1 MKKVQSLRNA
11 VLVSL
16 LAGTTVVW
24 GGTAFAQEDLQEF
37 ALEDMVVTAS
47 RVPTQKVDTP
57 ADISVITKEEIAD
70 QNYASASDALR
81 AIPGVNVLGSGA
93 KGSSMGQD
101 KILLNGDERVLV
113 LVDGRRMNLGSSGNS
128 SADWL
133 PPVNAIERIEVLKGG
148 GSALYGTDAVGGVIN
163 VIMKKGSDIGNHVT
177 VKAAGGSWNA
187 EQYAI
192 SASGSTDSGLGLIV
206 SATKERRGE
215 YKFKNANGKSQLLK
229 NSGYD
234 DTGVIVKLD
243 QKVGEDNR
251 IGVNFEHINAEGGS
265 PFGYYGFGA
274 TDSHKRIS
282 NNVALRYDWNES
294 SDEKGYVQVYKNY
307 QHAHF
312 RSPSVSNQSNFT
324 DSTVGFEAQQN
335 FKFSETDAFTAG
347 LEYYKT
353 TVDNTALYTGERD
366 INNKAIFAENRWE
379 FAPTWQLNTGLRYDH
394 HSRYGSEVTP
404 KVALNKKFDENSNVY
419 LSWGR
424 VFNAPTTDDL
434 FWHQVDSNQWGTFYT
449 YGDPNLKPEKGY
461 VWTFGGNTKLNEKT
475 SLSANVFYSK
485 ITDAIDWDYT
495 SVPNYTLAVNV
506 NKEKRRGLELSLN
519 HDFDDNLSAYASYTY
534 VQVKQDKGKGFTKD
548 LTTKP
553 NIYRAGLKYKNADW
567 LFTLNANAVT
577 GQSEKNYVDSSYF
590 TLDLGAQYKIND
602 NAKLF
607 INGYNLTNARYAEFG
622 GLYGTTGEAKYPMA
636 GRSFIIGAEYTF

>member
-11 VLVSL
+11 VMVSL
-16 LAGTTVVW
+16 LAGMTVVW
-24 GGTAFAQEDLQEF
+24 GGTAFAAEDLQEF

-265 PFGYYGFGA
+265 PFGYSGFGN

-294 SDEKGYVQVYKNY
+294 SDERGYVQVYKNY

-312 RSPSVSNQSNFT
+312 RSPVASRQSNFT
-324 DSTVGFEAQQN
+324 DSTIGLEAQQN
-335 FKFSETDAFTAG
+335 FKFSDTDELTVG

-366 INNKAIFAENRWE
+366 VNNKAIFAENRWE
-379 FAPTWQLNTGLRYDH
+379 FAPSWQLNTGLRYDH
-394 HSRYGSEVTP
+394 HSKYGSEVTP

-434 FWHQVDSNQWGTFYT
+434 FWHQVDSSQWGTFYT

-577 GQSEKNYVDSSYF
+577 GQSEKNFVDSSYF

-622 GLYGTTGEAKYPMA
+622 GLYKNGEAKYPMA

>member
-1 MKKVQSLRNA
+1 MKKIQSLRNA
-11 VLVSL
+11 VMVSL

-47 RVPTQKVDTP
+47 RVPTQKIDTP

-243 QKVGEDNR
+243 QKVGDDNR
-251 IGVNFEHINAEGGS
+251 IGINFEHINAEGGS
-265 PFGYYGFGA
+265 PFNSSGFGT

-282 NNVALRYDWNES
+282 NNVDLRYDWNEN
-294 SDEKGYVQVYKNY
+294 SDDKGYVQVYKNY

-312 RSPSVSNQSNFT
+312 RSPVASRQSNFT
-324 DSTVGFEAQQN
+324 DSTIGLEAQQN
-335 FKFSETDAFTAG
+335 FKFSDTDELTVG

-353 TVDNTALYTGERD
+353 TVDNTSLYTGERD

-379 FAPTWQLNTGLRYDH
+379 FAPSWQLNTGLRYDH
-394 HSRYGSEVTP
+394 HSKYGSEVTP

-434 FWHQVDSNQWGTFYT
+434 FWYQPGAYPT
-449 YGDPNLKPEKGY
+449 YGDPDLKPEKGY
-461 VWTFGGNTKLNEKT
+461 VWTLGGNAKLNDKT
-475 SLSANVFYSK
+475 DISASVFCSDIK
-485 ITDAIDWDYT
+485 DAIDWVWDGKKT
-495 SVPNYTLAVNV
+495 TQAINV

-577 GQSEKNYVDSSYF
+577 GQSEKNFVDSSYF

-622 GLYGTTGEAKYPMA
+622 GLYKNGEAKYPMA

>member
-11 VLVSL
+11 VMVSL
-16 LAGTTVVW
+16 LAGTTLVW

-57 ADISVITKEEIAD
+57 ADISVITKEDIAD

-192 SASGSTDSGLGLIV
+192 SASGSTDSGIGLIV

-251 IGVNFEHINAEGGS
+251 IGVNFEHINADGGS
-265 PFGYYGFGA
+265 PFGYSGFGN

-294 SDEKGYVQVYKNY
+294 SDERGYVQVYKNY

-312 RSPSVSNQSNFT
+312 RSPVASRQSNFT
-324 DSTVGFEAQQN
+324 DSTIGIEAQQN
-335 FKFSETDAFTAG
+335 FKFSDTDEMTAG

-353 TVDNTALYTGERD
+353 TVDNNALYTGKRD

-379 FAPTWQLNTGLRYDH
+379 FAPTWQLNAGLRYDH
-394 HSRYGSEVTP
+394 HSKYGSEVTP

-434 FWHQVDSNQWGTFYT
+434 FWHQVDSSQWGTFYT

-577 GQSEKNYVDSSYF
+577 GQSEKNFVDSSYF

-622 GLYGTTGEAKYPMA
+622 GLYKNGEAKYPMA

>member
-11 VLVSL
+11 VMVSL

-24 GGTAFAQEDLQEF
+24 GGTAFAAEDLQEF

-163 VIMKKGSDIGNHVT
+163 VIMKKGSEIGNHVT

-265 PFGYYGFGA
+265 PFGYSGFGN

-294 SDEKGYVQVYKNY
+294 SDERGYVQVYKNY

-312 RSPSVSNQSNFT
+312 RSPVASRQSNFT
-324 DSTVGFEAQQN
+324 DSTIGLEAQQN
-335 FKFSETDAFTAG
+335 FKFSDTDELTVG

-353 TVDNTALYTGERD
+353 TVDNTSLYTGERD

-379 FAPTWQLNTGLRYDH
+379 FAPSWQLNTGLRYDH
-394 HSRYGSEVTP
+394 HSKYGSEVTP

-434 FWHQVDSNQWGTFYT
+434 FWYQVDSSQWGTFYT

-577 GQSEKNYVDSSYF
+577 GQSEKNFVDSSYF

-622 GLYGTTGEAKYPMA
+622 GLYKNGEAKYPMA

>member
-1 MKKVQSLRNA
+1 MKKVQSLRKA
-11 VLVSL
+11 VMVSL

-265 PFGYYGFGA
+265 PFGYSGFGN

-294 SDEKGYVQVYKNY
+294 SDERGYVQVYKNY

-312 RSPSVSNQSNFT
+312 RSPVASRQSNFT
-324 DSTVGFEAQQN
+324 DSTIGIEAQQN
-335 FKFSETDAFTAG
+335 FKFSDTDEMTAG

-353 TVDNTALYTGERD
+353 TVDNNALYTGKRD

-379 FAPTWQLNTGLRYDH
+379 FAPTWQLNAGLRYDH
-394 HSRYGSEVTP
+394 HSKYGSEVTP

-434 FWHQVDSNQWGTFYT
+434 FWHQVDSSQWGTFYT

-577 GQSEKNYVDSSYF
+577 GQSEKTFVDSSYF

-622 GLYGTTGEAKYPMA
+622 GLYKNGEAKYPMA

>member
-11 VLVSL
+11 VMVSL
-16 LAGTTVVW
+16 LAGTTLVW
-24 GGTAFAQEDLQEF
+24 GGTAFAQENLQEF
-37 ALEDMVVTAS
+37 ALDDMVVTAS

-251 IGVNFEHINAEGGS
+251 IGVNFEHINADGGS
-265 PFGYYGFGA
+265 PFGYSGFGN

-294 SDEKGYVQVYKNY
+294 SDERGYVQVYKNY

-312 RSPSVSNQSNFT
+312 RSPVASRQSNFT
-324 DSTVGFEAQQN
+324 DSTIGIEAQQN
-335 FKFSETDAFTAG
+335 FKFSDTDEMTAG

-353 TVDNTALYTGERD
+353 TVDNNALYTGKRD

-379 FAPTWQLNTGLRYDH
+379 FAPTWQLNAGLRYDH
-394 HSRYGSEVTP
+394 HSKYGSEVTP

-434 FWHQVDSNQWGTFYT
+434 FWHQVDSSQWGTFYT

-577 GQSEKNYVDSSYF
+577 GQSEKNFVDSSYF

-622 GLYGTTGEAKYPMA
+622 GLYKNGEAKYPMA
-636 GRSFIIGAEYTF
+636 GRSFIIGTEYTF

>member
-1 MKKVQSLRNA
+1 M
-11 VLVSL
+11 
-16 LAGTTVVW
+16 
-24 GGTAFAQEDLQEF
+24 FAAEDLQEF

-177 VKAAGGSWNA
+177 VKAAGGSFNA

-265 PFGYYGFGA
+265 PFGYSGFGN

-294 SDEKGYVQVYKNY
+294 SDERGYVQVYKNY

-312 RSPSVSNQSNFT
+312 RSPDAGNQSNFT
-324 DSTVGFEAQQN
+324 DSTMGIEAQQN
-335 FKFSETDAFTAG
+335 FKFSDTDELTVG

-353 TVDNTALYTGERD
+353 TVDNAALYAGKRD

-379 FAPTWQLNTGLRYDH
+379 FAPSWQLNAGLRYDH
-394 HSRYGSEVTP
+394 HSKYGSEFTP
-404 KVALNKKFDENSNVY
+404 KVALNKKFDENSNAY

-434 FWHQVDSNQWGTFYT
+434 YWYQPGWGMF
-449 YGDPNLKPEKGY
+449 GNPDLKAEKGN
-461 VWTFGGNTKLNEKT
+461 VWTLGGNTKLGDKT
-475 SLSANVFYSK
+475 TLSGSIFYSD
-485 ITDAIDWDYT
+485 IDDAIGWLYDSTTYQ
-495 SVPNYTLAVNV
+495 SKAVNI
-506 NKEKRRGLELSLN
+506 NKEKRRGLEVSLN
-519 HDFDDNLSAYASYTY
+519 RDFDDNLSAYASYTY
-534 VQVKQDKGKGFTKD
+534 VQVKQDKGYGFAKD

-577 GQSEKNYVDSSYF
+577 GQSEKQFVDSSYF

-622 GLYGTTGEAKYPMA
+622 GLYKNGEAKYPMA

>member
-11 VLVSL
+11 VMVSL
-16 LAGTTVVW
+16 LAGTTLVW

-177 VKAAGGSWNA
+177 VKAAGGSFNA

-251 IGVNFEHINAEGGS
+251 IGVNFEHINADGGS
-265 PFGYYGFGA
+265 PFGYSGFGN

-282 NNVALRYDWNES
+282 NNVALRYNWNES
-294 SDEKGYVQVYKNY
+294 SDERGYVQVYKNY

-312 RSPSVSNQSNFT
+312 RSPVASRQSNFT
-324 DSTVGFEAQQN
+324 DSTIGIEAQQN
-335 FKFSETDAFTAG
+335 FKFSDTDEMTAG

-353 TVDNTALYTGERD
+353 TVDNNALYTGKRD

-379 FAPTWQLNTGLRYDH
+379 FAPTWKLNAGLRYDH
-394 HSRYGSEVTP
+394 HSKYGSEVTP

-434 FWHQVDSNQWGTFYT
+434 FWHQVDSSQWGTFYT

-534 VQVKQDKGKGFTKD
+534 VQVKQDKGYGFAKD

-577 GQSEKNYVDSSYF
+577 GQSEKNFVDSSYF

-622 GLYGTTGEAKYPMA
+622 GLYKNGEARYPMA

>member
-1 MKKVQSLRNA
+1 MKNVQSLRNA
-11 VLVSL
+11 VMVSL
-16 LAGTTVVW
+16 LAGTTLVW
-24 GGTAFAQEDLQEF
+24 GGIAFAQENLQEF
-37 ALEDMVVTAS
+37 ALEDMVITAS

-187 EQYAI
+187 DQYAI

-251 IGVNFEHINAEGGS
+251 IGVNFEHINADGGS
-265 PFGYYGFGA
+265 PFGYSSFGT

-282 NNVALRYDWNES
+282 NNIALRYDWNEN
-294 SDEKGYVQVYKNY
+294 SDDKGYVQVYKNY

-312 RSPSVSNQSNFT
+312 RSPDAGNQSNFT
-324 DSTVGFEAQQN
+324 DSTMGIEAQQN
-335 FKFSETDAFTAG
+335 FKFSDTDELTVG

-353 TVDNTALYTGERD
+353 TVDNAALYAGQRD

-379 FAPTWQLNTGLRYDH
+379 FAPSWQLNAGLRYDH
-394 HSRYGSEVTP
+394 HSKYGSEFTP
-404 KVALNKKFDENSNVY
+404 KVALNKKFDENSNAY

-434 FWHQVDSNQWGTFYT
+434 YWYQPGWGMF
-449 YGDPNLKPEKGY
+449 GNPDLKAEKGN
-461 VWTFGGNTKLNEKT
+461 VWTLGGNTKLGDKT
-475 SLSANVFYSK
+475 TLSGSIFYSD
-485 ITDAIDWDYT
+485 IDDAIGWLYDSTTYQ
-495 SVPNYTLAVNV
+495 SKAVNI

-534 VQVKQDKGKGFTKD
+534 VQVKQDKGKGFIKD

-577 GQSEKNYVDSSYF
+577 GQSEKQFVDSSYF

-622 GLYGTTGEAKYPMA
+622 GLYKNGEARYPMA

>member
-1 MKKVQSLRNA
+1 
-11 VLVSL
+11 
-16 LAGTTVVW
+16 
-24 GGTAFAQEDLQEF
+24 
-37 ALEDMVVTAS
+37 
-47 RVPTQKVDTP
+47 
-57 ADISVITKEEIAD
+57 
-70 QNYASASDALR
+70 
-81 AIPGVNVLGSGA
+81 
-93 KGSSMGQD
+93 
-101 KILLNGDERVLV
+101 
-113 LVDGRRMNLGSSGNS
+113 
-128 SADWL
+128 
-133 PPVNAIERIEVLKGG
+133 
-148 GSALYGTDAVGGVIN
+148 
-163 VIMKKGSDIGNHVT
+163 KKGSDIGNHVT

-192 SASGSTDSGLGLIV
+192 SASGSNDSGLGLIV

-215 YKFKNANGKSQLLK
+215 YKFKNANGKSQMLK

-265 PFGYYGFGA
+265 PFGYSKWGT

-294 SDEKGYVQVYKNY
+294 NDEKGYVQVYKNY

-353 TVDNTALYTGERD
+353 TVDNNALYTGKRD

-434 FWHQVDSNQWGTFYT
+434 FWYQPGAYPT
-449 YGDPNLKPEKGY
+449 YGDPELKPEKGY
-461 VWTFGGNTKLNEKT
+461 VWTLGGNAKLNDKT
-475 SLSANVFYSK
+475 DISASVFYSDIK
-485 ITDAIDWDYT
+485 DAIDWVWDGGT
-495 SVPNYTLAVNV
+495 ITQAINV

-534 VQVKQDKGKGFTKD
+534 VQVKQDKGYGFAKD

-577 GQSEKNYVDSSYF
+577 GQSEKQFVDSSYF

-622 GLYGTTGEAKYPMA
+622 GLYKNGEAKYPMA

>member
-11 VLVSL
+11 VMVSL
-16 LAGTTVVW
+16 LAGTTLVW
-24 GGTAFAQEDLQEF
+24 GGTAFAQENLQEF
-37 ALEDMVVTAS
+37 ALDDMVVTAS

-192 SASGSTDSGLGLIV
+192 SASGSNDSGLGLIV

-251 IGVNFEHINAEGGS
+251 IGVNFEHINADGGS
-265 PFGYYGFGA
+265 PFGYSGFGN

-294 SDEKGYVQVYKNY
+294 SDERGYVQVYKNY

-312 RSPSVSNQSNFT
+312 RSPVASRQSNFT
-324 DSTVGFEAQQN
+324 DSTIGIEAQQN
-335 FKFSETDAFTAG
+335 FKFSDTDEMTAG

-353 TVDNTALYTGERD
+353 TVDNNALYTGKRD

-379 FAPTWQLNTGLRYDH
+379 FAPTWQLNAGLRYDH
-394 HSRYGSEVTP
+394 HSKYGSEVTP

-434 FWHQVDSNQWGTFYT
+434 FWHQVDSSQWGTFYT

-577 GQSEKNYVDSSYF
+577 GQSEKNFVDSSYF

-622 GLYGTTGEAKYPMA
+622 GLYKNGEAKYPMA

>member
-11 VLVSL
+11 VMVSL
-16 LAGTTVVW
+16 LAGTTLVW
-24 GGTAFAQEDLQEF
+24 GGTAFAQENLQEF

-192 SASGSTDSGLGLIV
+192 SASGSTDSGIGLIV

-251 IGVNFEHINAEGGS
+251 IGVNFEHINADGGS
-265 PFGYYGFGA
+265 PFGYSGFGN

-294 SDEKGYVQVYKNY
+294 SDERGYVQVYKNY

-312 RSPSVSNQSNFT
+312 RSPVASRQSNFT
-324 DSTVGFEAQQN
+324 DSTIGIEAQQN
-335 FKFSETDAFTAG
+335 FKFSDTDEMTAG

-353 TVDNTALYTGERD
+353 TVDNNALYTGKRD

-379 FAPTWQLNTGLRYDH
+379 FAPTWQLNAGLRYDH
-394 HSRYGSEVTP
+394 HSKYGSEVTP

-434 FWHQVDSNQWGTFYT
+434 FWHQVDSSQWGTFYT

-577 GQSEKNYVDSSYF
+577 GQSEKNFVDSSYF

-622 GLYGTTGEAKYPMA
+622 GLYKNGEARYPMA

>member
-11 VLVSL
+11 VMVSL
-16 LAGTTVVW
+16 LAGTTLVW

-265 PFGYYGFGA
+265 PFGYSGFGN

-294 SDEKGYVQVYKNY
+294 SDERGYVQVYKNY

-312 RSPSVSNQSNFT
+312 RSPVASRQSNFT
-324 DSTVGFEAQQN
+324 DSTIGLEAQQN
-335 FKFSETDAFTAG
+335 FKFSDTDELTVG

-379 FAPTWQLNTGLRYDH
+379 FAPSWQLNTGLRYDH
-394 HSRYGSEVTP
+394 HSKYGSEVTP

-434 FWHQVDSNQWGTFYT
+434 FWHQVDSSQWGTFYT

-577 GQSEKNYVDSSYF
+577 GQSEKNFVDSSYF

-622 GLYGTTGEAKYPMA
+622 GLYKNGEAKYPMA

>member
-1 MKKVQSLRNA
+1 MKKIQRLRNA
-11 VLVSL
+11 VMVSL

-24 GGTAFAQEDLQEF
+24 GGTTFAQEDLQEF

-163 VIMKKGSDIGNHVT
+163 VIMKKGSEIGNHVT

-192 SASGSTDSGLGLIV
+192 SASGSNDSGLGLIV

-251 IGVNFEHINAEGGS
+251 IGVNFEHINADGGS
-265 PFGYYGFGA
+265 PFGYSGFGD

-294 SDEKGYVQVYKNY
+294 SDERGYVQVYKNY

-312 RSPSVSNQSNFT
+312 RSPVASRQSNFT
-324 DSTVGFEAQQN
+324 DSTIGLEAQQN
-335 FKFSETDAFTAG
+335 FKFSDTDELTVG

-366 INNKAIFAENRWE
+366 VNNKAIFAENRWE
-379 FAPTWQLNTGLRYDH
+379 FAPSWQLNTGLRYDH
-394 HSRYGSEVTP
+394 HSKYGSEVTP

-434 FWHQVDSNQWGTFYT
+434 FWHQVDSSQWGTFYT

-577 GQSEKNYVDSSYF
+577 GQSEKNFVDSSYF

-622 GLYGTTGEAKYPMA
+622 GLYKNGEAKYPMA

>member
-11 VLVSL
+11 VMVSL
-16 LAGTTVVW
+16 LAGTTLVW
-24 GGTAFAQEDLQEF
+24 GGTAFAHEDLQEF

-215 YKFKNANGKSQLLK
+215 YKFKNANGKSQMLK

-265 PFGYYGFGA
+265 PFGYSGFGN

-294 SDEKGYVQVYKNY
+294 SDERGYVQVYKNY

-312 RSPSVSNQSNFT
+312 RSPVASRQSNFT
-324 DSTVGFEAQQN
+324 DSTIGLEAQQN
-335 FKFSETDAFTAG
+335 FKFSDTDELTVG

-366 INNKAIFAENRWE
+366 VNNKAIFAENRWE
-379 FAPTWQLNTGLRYDH
+379 FAPSWQLNTGLRYDH
-394 HSRYGSEVTP
+394 HSKYGSEVTP

-434 FWHQVDSNQWGTFYT
+434 FWHQVDSSQWGTFYT

-577 GQSEKNYVDSSYF
+577 GQSEKNFVDSSYF

-622 GLYGTTGEAKYPMA
+622 GLYKNGEAKYPMA

>member
-1 MKKVQSLRNA
+1 MKKIQRLRNA
-11 VLVSL
+11 VMMSL
-16 LAGTTVVW
+16 FAGTTVVW
-24 GGTAFAQEDLQEF
+24 GGTAFAAEDLQEF
-37 ALEDMVVTAS
+37 ALDDMVITAS

-70 QNYASASDALR
+70 QNYANVSDALR

-251 IGVNFEHINAEGGS
+251 IGVNFEHINADGGS
-265 PFGYYGFGA
+265 PFGYSGFGN

-282 NNVALRYDWNES
+282 NNVALRYNWNES
-294 SDEKGYVQVYKNY
+294 SDERGYVQVYKNH

-312 RSPSVSNQSNFT
+312 RSPVASRQSNFT
-324 DSTVGFEAQQN
+324 DSTIGIEAQQN
-335 FKFSETDAFTAG
+335 FKFSDTDEMTAG

-353 TVDNTALYTGERD
+353 TVDNNALYTGKRD

-379 FAPTWQLNTGLRYDH
+379 FAPTWQLNAGLRYDH
-394 HSRYGSEVTP
+394 HSKYGSEVTP

-434 FWHQVDSNQWGTFYT
+434 FWHQVDSSQWGTFYT

-577 GQSEKNYVDSSYF
+577 GQSEKNFVDSSYF

-622 GLYGTTGEAKYPMA
+622 GLYKNGEAKYPMA

>member
-1 MKKVQSLRNA
+1 MKKIQSLRNA
-11 VLVSL
+11 VMVSL

-251 IGVNFEHINAEGGS
+251 IGVNFEHINADGGS
-265 PFGYYGFGA
+265 PFGYSGFGN

-294 SDEKGYVQVYKNY
+294 SDERGYVQVYKNY

-312 RSPSVSNQSNFT
+312 RSPVASRQSNFT
-324 DSTVGFEAQQN
+324 DSTIGIEAQQN
-335 FKFSETDAFTAG
+335 FKFSDTDKMTAG

-353 TVDNTALYTGERD
+353 TVDNNALYTGKRD

-379 FAPTWQLNTGLRYDH
+379 FAPTWQLNAGLRYDH
-394 HSRYGSEVTP
+394 HSKYGSEVTP

-434 FWHQVDSNQWGTFYT
+434 FWHQVDSSQWGTFYT

-577 GQSEKNYVDSSYF
+577 GQSEKNFVDSSYF

-622 GLYGTTGEAKYPMA
+622 GLYKNGEAKYPMA

>member
-11 VLVSL
+11 VMVSL
-16 LAGTTVVW
+16 LAGTTLVW
-24 GGTAFAQEDLQEF
+24 GGTAFAHEDLQEF

-192 SASGSTDSGLGLIV
+192 SASGSNDSGLGLIV

-215 YKFKNANGKSQLLK
+215 YKFKNANGKSQMLK

-243 QKVGEDNR
+243 QKVGDDNR
-251 IGVNFEHINAEGGS
+251 IGINFEHINAEGGS
-265 PFGYYGFGA
+265 PFNSSGFGT

-282 NNVALRYDWNES
+282 NNVDLRYDWNES
-294 SDEKGYVQVYKNY
+294 SDERGYVQVYKNY

-312 RSPSVSNQSNFT
+312 RSPVASRQSNFT
-324 DSTVGFEAQQN
+324 DSTIGLEAQQN
-335 FKFSETDAFTAG
+335 FKFSDTDELTVG

-366 INNKAIFAENRWE
+366 VNNKAIFAENRWE
-379 FAPTWQLNTGLRYDH
+379 FAPSWQLNTGLRYDH
-394 HSRYGSEVTP
+394 HSKYGSEVTP

-434 FWHQVDSNQWGTFYT
+434 FWHQVDSSQWGTFYT

-577 GQSEKNYVDSSYF
+577 RQSEKNFVDSSYF
-590 TLDLGAQYKIND
+590 TLDLGAQYNIND

-622 GLYGTTGEAKYPMA
+622 GLYKNGEAKYPMA

>member
-1 MKKVQSLRNA
+1 MKKIQSLRNA
-11 VLVSL
+11 VMVSL

-24 GGTAFAQEDLQEF
+24 GGTAFAAEDLQEF
-37 ALEDMVVTAS
+37 ALEDMVITAS

-57 ADISVITKEEIAD
+57 ADISVISKEEIAD

-192 SASGSTDSGLGLIV
+192 SASGSNDSGLGLIV

-215 YKFKNANGKSQLLK
+215 YKFKNANGKSQMLK

-265 PFGYYGFGA
+265 PFGYSKWGT

-353 TVDNTALYTGERD
+353 TVDNNALYTGKRD

-434 FWHQVDSNQWGTFYT
+434 FWHQVDSSQWGTFYT

-577 GQSEKNYVDSSYF
+577 GQSEKNFVDSSYF

-622 GLYGTTGEAKYPMA
+622 GLYKNGEAKYPMA

>member
-11 VLVSL
+11 VMVSL
-16 LAGTTVVW
+16 LAGTTLVW

-37 ALEDMVVTAS
+37 ALEDMVITAS

-177 VKAAGGSWNA
+177 VKAAGGNWNA

-192 SASGSTDSGLGLIV
+192 SASGSNDSGLGLIV

-215 YKFKNANGKSQLLK
+215 YKFKNANGKSQMLK

-265 PFGYYGFGA
+265 PFGYSKWGT

-353 TVDNTALYTGERD
+353 TVDNNALYTGKRD

-434 FWHQVDSNQWGTFYT
+434 FWYQPGAYPT
-449 YGDPNLKPEKGY
+449 YGDPDLKPEKGY
-461 VWTFGGNTKLNEKT
+461 VWTLGGNAKLNDKT
-475 SLSANVFYSK
+475 DISASVFYSDIK
-485 ITDAIDWDYT
+485 DAIDRVWDGGT
-495 SVPNYTLAVNV
+495 TTQAINV

-534 VQVKQDKGKGFTKD
+534 VQVKQDKGYGFAKD

-553 NIYRAGLKYKNADW
+553 NIYRAGLKYKNAGW

-577 GQSEKNYVDSSYF
+577 GQSEKNFVDSSYF

-622 GLYGTTGEAKYPMA
+622 GLYKNGEAKYPMA

>member
-11 VLVSL
+11 VMVSL
-16 LAGTTVVW
+16 LAGTTLVW
-24 GGTAFAQEDLQEF
+24 GGTAFAQENLQEF

-133 PPVNAIERIEVLKGG
+133 PPVNAIERIEVLRGG

-177 VKAAGGSWNA
+177 VKAAGGSFNA

-265 PFGYYGFGA
+265 PFGYSGFGN

-294 SDEKGYVQVYKNY
+294 SDERGYVQVYKNY

-312 RSPSVSNQSNFT
+312 RSPDAGNQSNFT
-324 DSTVGFEAQQN
+324 DSTMGIEAQQN
-335 FKFSETDAFTAG
+335 FKFSDTDELTVG

-353 TVDNTALYTGERD
+353 TVDNAALYAGKRD
-366 INNKAIFAENRWE
+366 INNKATFVENRWE
-379 FAPTWQLNTGLRYDH
+379 FAPSWQLNAGLRYDH
-394 HSRYGSEVTP
+394 HSKYGSEFTP
-404 KVALNKKFDENSNVY
+404 KVALNKKFDENSNAY

-434 FWHQVDSNQWGTFYT
+434 YWYQPGWGMF
-449 YGDPNLKPEKGY
+449 GNPDLKAEKGN
-461 VWTFGGNTKLNEKT
+461 VWTLGGNTKLGDKT
-475 SLSANVFYSK
+475 TLSGSIFYSD
-485 ITDAIDWDYT
+485 IDDAIGWLYDSTTYQ
-495 SVPNYTLAVNV
+495 SKAVNI
-506 NKEKRRGLELSLN
+506 NKEKRRGLEVSLN

-534 VQVKQDKGKGFTKD
+534 VQVKQDKGYGFAKD

-577 GQSEKNYVDSSYF
+577 GQSEKQFVDSSYF

-622 GLYGTTGEAKYPMA
+622 GLYKNGEARYPMA

>member
-1 MKKVQSLRNA
+1 MKNVQSLRNA
-11 VLVSL
+11 VMVSL
-16 LAGTTVVW
+16 LAGTTLVW

-37 ALEDMVVTAS
+37 ALDDMVITAS

-70 QNYASASDALR
+70 QNYANVSDALR

-192 SASGSTDSGLGLIV
+192 SASGSNDSGLGLIV

-265 PFGYYGFGA
+265 PFGYSGFGN

-307 QHAHF
+307 QHANF
-312 RSPSVSNQSNFT
+312 RSPDAGNQSNFT
-324 DSTVGFEAQQN
+324 DSTMGIEAQQN
-335 FKFSETDAFTAG
+335 FKFSDTDELTVG

-353 TVDNTALYTGERD
+353 TVDNAALYAGKRD

-379 FAPTWQLNTGLRYDH
+379 FAPSWQLNAGLRYDH
-394 HSRYGSEVTP
+394 HSKYGSEFTP
-404 KVALNKKFDENSNVY
+404 KVALNKKFDENSNAY

-434 FWHQVDSNQWGTFYT
+434 YWYQPGWGMF
-449 YGDPNLKPEKGY
+449 GNPDLKAEKGN
-461 VWTFGGNTKLNEKT
+461 VWTLGGNTKLGDKT
-475 SLSANVFYSK
+475 TLSGSIFYSD
-485 ITDAIDWDYT
+485 IDDAIGWLYDSTTYQ
-495 SVPNYTLAVNV
+495 SKAVNI
-506 NKEKRRGLELSLN
+506 NKEKRRGMELSLN

-534 VQVKQDKGKGFTKD
+534 VQVKQDKGYGFAKD

-577 GQSEKNYVDSSYF
+577 GQSEKQFVDSSYF

-622 GLYGTTGEAKYPMA
+622 GLYKNGEAKYPMA

>member
-1 MKKVQSLRNA
+1 MKKIQSLRNA
-11 VLVSL
+11 VMVSL

-24 GGTAFAQEDLQEF
+24 GGTAFAAEDLQEF
-37 ALEDMVVTAS
+37 ALDDMVVTAS
-47 RVPTQKVDTP
+47 RVPTQKIDTP

-192 SASGSTDSGLGLIV
+192 SASGSNDSGLGLIV

-265 PFGYYGFGA
+265 PFGYSGFGN

-294 SDEKGYVQVYKNY
+294 SDERGYVQVYKNY

-312 RSPSVSNQSNFT
+312 RSPVASRQSNFT
-324 DSTVGFEAQQN
+324 DSTIGLEAQQN
-335 FKFSETDAFTAG
+335 FKFSDTDELTVG

-366 INNKAIFAENRWE
+366 VNNKAIFAENRWE
-379 FAPTWQLNTGLRYDH
+379 FAPSWQLNTGLRYDH
-394 HSRYGSEVTP
+394 HSKYGSEVTP

-434 FWHQVDSNQWGTFYT
+434 FWHQVDSSQWGTFYT

-577 GQSEKNYVDSSYF
+577 GQSEKNFVDSSYF

-622 GLYGTTGEAKYPMA
+622 GLYKNGEAKYPMA

>member
-11 VLVSL
+11 VMVSL

-24 GGTAFAQEDLQEF
+24 GGTAFAAEDLQEF
-37 ALEDMVVTAS
+37 ALDDMVVTAS

-251 IGVNFEHINAEGGS
+251 IGVNFEHINADGGS
-265 PFGYYGFGA
+265 PFGYSGFGN

-294 SDEKGYVQVYKNY
+294 SDERGYVQVYKNY

-312 RSPSVSNQSNFT
+312 RSPVASRQSNFT
-324 DSTVGFEAQQN
+324 DSTIGIEAQQN
-335 FKFSETDAFTAG
+335 FKFSDTDEMTAG

-353 TVDNTALYTGERD
+353 TVDNNALYTGKRD

-379 FAPTWQLNTGLRYDH
+379 FAPTWQLNAGLRYDH
-394 HSRYGSEVTP
+394 HSKYGSEVTP

-434 FWHQVDSNQWGTFYT
+434 FWHQVDSSQWGTFYT

-577 GQSEKNYVDSSYF
+577 GQSEKNFVDSSYF

-622 GLYGTTGEAKYPMA
+622 GLYKNGEAKYPMA

>member
-1 MKKVQSLRNA
+1 M
-11 VLVSL
+11 
-16 LAGTTVVW
+16 
-24 GGTAFAQEDLQEF
+24 GGTAFAAEDLQEF

-47 RVPTQKVDTP
+47 RVPTQKVNTP

-265 PFGYYGFGA
+265 PFGYSGFGN

-294 SDEKGYVQVYKNY
+294 SDERGYVQVYKNY

-312 RSPSVSNQSNFT
+312 RSPVASRQSNFT
-324 DSTVGFEAQQN
+324 DSTIGLEAQQN
-335 FKFSETDAFTAG
+335 FKFSDTDELTVG

-353 TVDNTALYTGERD
+353 TVDNTSLYTGERD

-379 FAPTWQLNTGLRYDH
+379 FAPSWQLNTGLRYDH
-394 HSRYGSEVTP
+394 HSKYGSEVTP

-434 FWHQVDSNQWGTFYT
+434 FWHQVDSSQWGTFYT

-461 VWTFGGNTKLNEKT
+461 VWTVGGNTKLNEKT

-577 GQSEKNYVDSSYF
+577 GQSEKNFVDSSYF

-607 INGYNLTNARYAEFG
+607 INGYNLTNARCAEFG
-622 GLYGTTGEAKYPMA
+622 GLYKNGEARYPMA

>member
-11 VLVSL
+11 VMVSL

-24 GGTAFAQEDLQEF
+24 GGTVFAAEDLQEF
-37 ALEDMVVTAS
+37 ALENMVVTAS

-163 VIMKKGSDIGNHVT
+163 VIMKKGSEIGNHVT

-265 PFGYYGFGA
+265 PFGYSGFGN

-294 SDEKGYVQVYKNY
+294 SDERGYVQVYKNY

-312 RSPSVSNQSNFT
+312 RSPVASRQSNFT
-324 DSTVGFEAQQN
+324 DSTIGLEAQQN
-335 FKFSETDAFTAG
+335 FKFSDTDELTVG

-353 TVDNTALYTGERD
+353 TVDNTSLYTGERD

-379 FAPTWQLNTGLRYDH
+379 FAPSWQLNTGLRYDH
-394 HSRYGSEVTP
+394 HSKYGSEVTP

-434 FWHQVDSNQWGTFYT
+434 FWHQVDSSQWGTFYT

-577 GQSEKNYVDSSYF
+577 GQSEKNFVDSSYF

-622 GLYGTTGEAKYPMA
+622 GLYKNGEAKYPMA

>member
-1 MKKVQSLRNA
+1 MKKIQRLRNA
-11 VLVSL
+11 VMVSL

-24 GGTAFAQEDLQEF
+24 GGTAFAAEDLQEF

-251 IGVNFEHINAEGGS
+251 IGVNFEHINADGGS
-265 PFGYYGFGA
+265 PFGYSSFGT

-282 NNVALRYDWNES
+282 NNIALRYDWNEN
-294 SDEKGYVQVYKNY
+294 SDDKGYVQVYKNY

-312 RSPSVSNQSNFT
+312 RSPDAGNQSNFT
-324 DSTVGFEAQQN
+324 DSTMGIEAQQN
-335 FKFSETDAFTAG
+335 FKFSDTDELTVG

-353 TVDNTALYTGERD
+353 TVDNAALYAGQRD

-379 FAPTWQLNTGLRYDH
+379 FAPSWQLNAGLRYDH
-394 HSRYGSEVTP
+394 HSKYGSEFTP
-404 KVALNKKFDENSNVY
+404 KVALNKKFDENSNAY

-434 FWHQVDSNQWGTFYT
+434 YWYQPGWGMF
-449 YGDPNLKPEKGY
+449 GNPDLKAEKGN
-461 VWTFGGNTKLNEKT
+461 VWTLGGNTKLGDKT
-475 SLSANVFYSK
+475 TLSGSIFYSD
-485 ITDAIDWDYT
+485 IDDAIGWLYDSTTYQ
-495 SVPNYTLAVNV
+495 SKAVNI

-577 GQSEKNYVDSSYF
+577 GQSEKQFVDSSYF

-622 GLYGTTGEAKYPMA
+622 GLYKNGEARYPMA

>member
-1 MKKVQSLRNA
+1 MKKIQRLRNA
-11 VLVSL
+11 VMVSL
-16 LAGTTVVW
+16 FAGTTVVW
-24 GGTAFAQEDLQEF
+24 GGTAFAAEDLQEF
-37 ALEDMVVTAS
+37 ALEDMVITAS

-177 VKAAGGSWNA
+177 VKAAGGRWNA

-192 SASGSTDSGLGLIV
+192 SASGSNDSGLGLIV

-234 DTGVIVKLD
+234 DTGVIVKLN

-265 PFGYYGFGA
+265 PFGYSGFGN

-294 SDEKGYVQVYKNY
+294 SDERGYVQVYKNY

-312 RSPSVSNQSNFT
+312 RSPVASRQSNFT
-324 DSTVGFEAQQN
+324 DSTIGLEAQQN
-335 FKFSETDAFTAG
+335 FKFSDTDELTVG

-353 TVDNTALYTGERD
+353 TVDNTSLYTGERD

-379 FAPTWQLNTGLRYDH
+379 FAPSWQLNTGLRYDH
-394 HSRYGSEVTP
+394 HSKYGSEVTP

-434 FWHQVDSNQWGTFYT
+434 FWHQVDSSQWGTFYT

-577 GQSEKNYVDSSYF
+577 GQSEKQFVDSSYF

-622 GLYGTTGEAKYPMA
+622 GLYKNGEAKYPMA

>member
-11 VLVSL
+11 VMVSL
-16 LAGTTVVW
+16 LAGTTLVW
-24 GGTAFAQEDLQEF
+24 GGTAFAQENLQEF

-81 AIPGVNVLGSGA
+81 ALPGVNVLGSGA

-251 IGVNFEHINAEGGS
+251 IGVNFEHINADGGS
-265 PFGYYGFGA
+265 PFGYSGFGN

-294 SDEKGYVQVYKNY
+294 SDERGYVQVYKNY

-312 RSPSVSNQSNFT
+312 RSPVASRQSNFT
-324 DSTVGFEAQQN
+324 DSTIGIEAQQN
-335 FKFSETDAFTAG
+335 FKFSDTDEMTAG

-353 TVDNTALYTGERD
+353 TVDNNALYTGKRD

-379 FAPTWQLNTGLRYDH
+379 FAPTWQLNAGLRYDH
-394 HSRYGSEVTP
+394 HSKYGSEVTP

-434 FWHQVDSNQWGTFYT
+434 FWHQVDSSQWGTFYT

-577 GQSEKNYVDSSYF
+577 GQSEKNFVDSSYF

-622 GLYGTTGEAKYPMA
+622 GLYKNGEAKYPMA

>member
-1 MKKVQSLRNA
+1 MKKIQSLRNA
-11 VLVSL
+11 VMVSL

-24 GGTAFAQEDLQEF
+24 GGTAFAAEDLQEF
-37 ALEDMVVTAS
+37 ALDDMVVTAS
-47 RVPTQKVDTP
+47 RVPTQKIDTP

-163 VIMKKGSDIGNHVT
+163 VIMKKGSEIGNHVT

-192 SASGSTDSGLGLIV
+192 SVSGSNDSGLGLIV

-215 YKFKNANGKSQLLK
+215 YKFKNANGKSQMLK

-251 IGVNFEHINAEGGS
+251 IGVNFEHINADGGS
-265 PFGYYGFGA
+265 PFGYSGFGN

-294 SDEKGYVQVYKNY
+294 SDERGYVQVYKNY

-312 RSPSVSNQSNFT
+312 RSPVASRQSNFT
-324 DSTVGFEAQQN
+324 DSTIGIEAQQN
-335 FKFSETDAFTAG
+335 FKFSDTDELTAG

-353 TVDNTALYTGERD
+353 TVDNNALYTGKRD

-379 FAPTWQLNTGLRYDH
+379 FAPTWQLNAGLRYDH
-394 HSRYGSEVTP
+394 HSKYGSEVTP

-434 FWHQVDSNQWGTFYT
+434 FWYQPGAYPT
-449 YGDPNLKPEKGY
+449 YGDPDLKPEKGY
-461 VWTFGGNTKLNEKT
+461 VWTFGGNTKLNDKT
-475 SLSANVFYSK
+475 DISASVFYSDIK
-485 ITDAIDWDYT
+485 DAIDWVWDGGT
-495 SVPNYTLAVNV
+495 TTQSINV

-534 VQVKQDKGKGFTKD
+534 VQVKQDKGYGFAKD

-577 GQSEKNYVDSSYF
+577 GQSEKQFVDSSYF

-622 GLYGTTGEAKYPMA
+622 GLYKNGEARYPMA

>member
-1 MKKVQSLRNA
+1 MGRHRFCTGGF
-11 VLVSL
+11 
-16 LAGTTVVW
+16 AGVRT
-24 GGTAFAQEDLQEF
+24 GGYGGNC
-37 ALEDMVVTAS
+37 S

-192 SASGSTDSGLGLIV
+192 SASGSNDSGLGLIV

-215 YKFKNANGKSQLLK
+215 YKFKNANGKSQMMK

-265 PFGYYGFGA
+265 PFGYSKWGT

-353 TVDNTALYTGERD
+353 TVDNNALYTGKRD

-434 FWHQVDSNQWGTFYT
+434 FWHQVDSSQWGTFYT

-577 GQSEKNYVDSSYF
+577 GQSEKNFVDSSYF

-622 GLYGTTGEAKYPMA
+622 GLYKNGEAKYPMA

>member
-1 MKKVQSLRNA
+1 MKKIQSLRNA
-11 VLVSL
+11 VMVSL

-24 GGTAFAQEDLQEF
+24 GGTAFAAEDLQEF
-37 ALEDMVVTAS
+37 ALDDMVVTAS

-163 VIMKKGSDIGNHVT
+163 VIMKKGSEIGNHVT

-265 PFGYYGFGA
+265 PFGYSGFGN

-294 SDEKGYVQVYKNY
+294 SDERGYVQVYKNY

-312 RSPSVSNQSNFT
+312 RSPDAGNQSNFT
-324 DSTVGFEAQQN
+324 DSTMGIEAQQN
-335 FKFSETDAFTAG
+335 FKFSDTDELTVG

-353 TVDNTALYTGERD
+353 TVDNAALYAGKRD

-379 FAPTWQLNTGLRYDH
+379 FAPSWQLNAGLRYDH
-394 HSRYGSEVTP
+394 HSKYGSEFTP
-404 KVALNKKFDENSNVY
+404 KVALNKKFDENSNAY

-434 FWHQVDSNQWGTFYT
+434 YWYQPGWGMF
-449 YGDPNLKPEKGY
+449 GNPDLKAEKGN
-461 VWTFGGNTKLNEKT
+461 VWTLGGNTKLGDKT
-475 SLSANVFYSK
+475 TLSGSIFYSD
-485 ITDAIDWDYT
+485 IDDAIGWLYDSTTYQ
-495 SVPNYTLAVNV
+495 SKAVNI
-506 NKEKRRGLELSLN
+506 NKEKRRGLEVSLN

-534 VQVKQDKGKGFTKD
+534 VQVKQDKGYGFAKD

-577 GQSEKNYVDSSYF
+577 GQSEKQFVDSSYF

-622 GLYGTTGEAKYPMA
+622 GLYKNGEARYPMA

>member
-1 MKKVQSLRNA
+1 
-11 VLVSL
+11 
-16 LAGTTVVW
+16 
-24 GGTAFAQEDLQEF
+24 
-37 ALEDMVVTAS
+37 MVITAS

-70 QNYASASDALR
+70 QNYANVSDALR

-192 SASGSTDSGLGLIV
+192 SASGSNDSGLGLIV

-215 YKFKNANGKSQLLK
+215 YKFKNANGKSQMLK

-265 PFGYYGFGA
+265 PFGYSKWGT

-335 FKFSETDAFTAG
+335 FKFSETDAFTVG

-353 TVDNTALYTGERD
+353 TVDNNALYTGKRD

-434 FWHQVDSNQWGTFYT
+434 FWYQPGAYPT
-449 YGDPNLKPEKGY
+449 YGDPELKPEKGY
-461 VWTFGGNTKLNEKT
+461 VWTLGGNAKLNDKT
-475 SLSANVFYSK
+475 DISASVFYSDIK
-485 ITDAIDWDYT
+485 DAIDWVWDGGT
-495 SVPNYTLAVNV
+495 ITQAINV

-534 VQVKQDKGKGFTKD
+534 VQVKQDKGYGFAKD

-577 GQSEKNYVDSSYF
+577 GQSEKQFVDSSYF

-622 GLYGTTGEAKYPMA
+622 SLYKNGEAKYPMA

>member
-1 MKKVQSLRNA
+1 M
-11 VLVSL
+11 
-16 LAGTTVVW
+16 
-24 GGTAFAQEDLQEF
+24 QEF

-57 ADISVITKEEIAD
+57 AAISVITKEEIAD

-251 IGVNFEHINAEGGS
+251 IGVNFEHINANGGS
-265 PFGYYGFGA
+265 PFGYSGFGN

-294 SDEKGYVQVYKNY
+294 SDERGYVQVYKNY

-312 RSPSVSNQSNFT
+312 RSPVASRQSNFT
-324 DSTVGFEAQQN
+324 DSTIGLEAQQN
-335 FKFSETDAFTAG
+335 FKFSDTDELTVG

-379 FAPTWQLNTGLRYDH
+379 FAPSWQLNTGLRYDH
-394 HSRYGSEVTP
+394 HSKYGSEVTP

-434 FWHQVDSNQWGTFYT
+434 FWHQVDSSQWGTFYT

-577 GQSEKNYVDSSYF
+577 GQSEKNFVDSSYF

-622 GLYGTTGEAKYPMA
+622 GLYKNGEAKYPMA

>member
-11 VLVSL
+11 VMVSL

-24 GGTAFAQEDLQEF
+24 GGTALAAEDLQEF
-37 ALEDMVVTAS
+37 ALDDMVVTAS

-177 VKAAGGSWNA
+177 VKAAGASWNA

-192 SASGSTDSGLGLIV
+192 SASGSNDSGLGLIV

-215 YKFKNANGKSQLLK
+215 YKFKNANGKSQMLK

-265 PFGYYGFGA
+265 PFGYSKWGT

-294 SDEKGYVQVYKNY
+294 NDEKGYVQVYKNY

-353 TVDNTALYTGERD
+353 TVDNNALYTGKRD

-434 FWHQVDSNQWGTFYT
+434 FWYQPGAYPT
-449 YGDPNLKPEKGY
+449 YGDPELKPEKGY
-461 VWTFGGNTKLNEKT
+461 VWTLGGNAKLNDKT
-475 SLSANVFYSK
+475 DISASVFYSDIK
-485 ITDAIDWDYT
+485 DAIDWVWDGGT
-495 SVPNYTLAVNV
+495 ITQAINV

-534 VQVKQDKGKGFTKD
+534 VQVKQDKGYGFAKD

-577 GQSEKNYVDSSYF
+577 GQSEKQFVDSSYF

-622 GLYGTTGEAKYPMA
+622 GLYKNGEAKYPMA

>member
-11 VLVSL
+11 VIVSL

-24 GGTAFAQEDLQEF
+24 GGTVFAAEDLQEF

-163 VIMKKGSDIGNHVT
+163 VIMKKGSEIGNHVT

-265 PFGYYGFGA
+265 PFGYSGFGN

-294 SDEKGYVQVYKNY
+294 SDERGYVQVYKNY

-312 RSPSVSNQSNFT
+312 RSPDAGNQSNFT
-324 DSTVGFEAQQN
+324 DSTMGIEAQQN
-335 FKFSETDAFTAG
+335 FKFSDTDELTVG

-353 TVDNTALYTGERD
+353 TVDNAALYAGKRD

-379 FAPTWQLNTGLRYDH
+379 FAPSWQLNAGLRYDH
-394 HSRYGSEVTP
+394 HSKYGSEFTP
-404 KVALNKKFDENSNVY
+404 KVALNKKFDENSNAY

-434 FWHQVDSNQWGTFYT
+434 YWYQPGWGMF
-449 YGDPNLKPEKGY
+449 GNPDLKAEKGN
-461 VWTFGGNTKLNEKT
+461 VWTLGGNTKLGDKT
-475 SLSANVFYSK
+475 TLSGSIFYSD
-485 ITDAIDWDYT
+485 IDDAIGWLYDSTTYQ
-495 SVPNYTLAVNV
+495 SKAVNI
-506 NKEKRRGLELSLN
+506 NKEKRRGLEVSLN

-534 VQVKQDKGKGFTKD
+534 VQVKQDKGYGFAKD

-577 GQSEKNYVDSSYF
+577 GQSEKQFVDSSYF

-622 GLYGTTGEAKYPMA
+622 GLYKNGEAKYPMA

>member
-1 MKKVQSLRNA
+1 MKKVPSLRNA
-11 VLVSL
+11 VIVSL

-24 GGTAFAQEDLQEF
+24 GGTVFAAEDLQEF

-47 RVPTQKVDTP
+47 RVPTQQVDTP

-251 IGVNFEHINAEGGS
+251 IGVNFEHINADGGS
-265 PFGYYGFGA
+265 PFGYSGFGN

-294 SDEKGYVQVYKNY
+294 SDERGYVQVYKNY

-312 RSPSVSNQSNFT
+312 RSPVASRQSNFT
-324 DSTVGFEAQQN
+324 DSTIGLEAQQN
-335 FKFSETDAFTAG
+335 FKFSDTDELTVG

-366 INNKAIFAENRWE
+366 VNNKAIFAENRWE
-379 FAPTWQLNTGLRYDH
+379 FAPSWQLNTGLRYDH
-394 HSRYGSEVTP
+394 HSKYGSEVTP

-434 FWHQVDSNQWGTFYT
+434 FWHQVDSSQWGTFYT

-534 VQVKQDKGKGFTKD
+534 VLVKQDKGKGFTKD

-577 GQSEKNYVDSSYF
+577 GQSEKNFVDSSYF

-622 GLYGTTGEAKYPMA
+622 GLYKNGEAKYPMA

>member
-11 VLVSL
+11 VMVSL

-24 GGTAFAQEDLQEF
+24 GGTAFAHEDLQEF

-163 VIMKKGSDIGNHVT
+163 VIMKKGSDMGNHVT

-192 SASGSTDSGLGLIV
+192 SASGSNDSGLGLIV

-265 PFGYYGFGA
+265 PFGYSKWET

-353 TVDNTALYTGERD
+353 TVDNNALYTGERD

-379 FAPTWQLNTGLRYDH
+379 FAPSWQLNTGLRYDH
-394 HSRYGSEVTP
+394 HSKYGSEVTP

-419 LSWGR
+419 LFWGR

-434 FWHQVDSNQWGTFYT
+434 FWHQVDSSQWGTFYT

-577 GQSEKNYVDSSYF
+577 GQSEKNFVDSSYF

-622 GLYGTTGEAKYPMA
+622 GLYKNGEAKYPMA